1 VLQNRFLAAAVSAG
15 MPMTLYLTNG
25 IKLQGQIV
33 PFDLYGLILKRSSQQ
48 FVYKHAIST
57 IVPLRELN
65 IAQHSAKTEPAHDI
79 PADAHHESEP

>member
-1 VLQNRFLAAAVSAG
+1 MGSNCKAR
-15 MPMTLYLTNG
+15 LY
-25 IKLQGQIV
+25 

-57 IVPLRELN
+57 IVPLREFN